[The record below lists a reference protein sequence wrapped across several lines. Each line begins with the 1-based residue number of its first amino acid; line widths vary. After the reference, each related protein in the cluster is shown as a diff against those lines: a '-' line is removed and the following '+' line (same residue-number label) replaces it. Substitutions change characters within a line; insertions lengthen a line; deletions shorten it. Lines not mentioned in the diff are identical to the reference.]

1 MQAALKGVPYLSI
14 NKALHELQRREAARR
29 GQAVPLPEVVDVE
42 VSVSGPNEPDEMA
55 LIGKNRKSVNG
66 GLQIIAALFYFGN
79 NVTRFATN
87 SGNRGRMI
95 DS

>member
-1 MQAALKGVPYLSI
+1 MQAALKGVPY
-14 NKALHELQRREAARR
+14 RRRQAARR

-66 GLQIIAALFYFGN
+66 GPQIIAALSYFGN

>member
-1 MQAALKGVPYLSI
+1 
-14 NKALHELQRREAARR
+14 
-29 GQAVPLPEVVDVE
+29 
-42 VSVSGPNEPDEMA
+42 MA

>member
-1 MQAALKGVPYLSI
+1 VQCRAEGVPYLSI
-14 NKALHELQRREAARR
+14 IKALHELQRRQAARR

-87 SGNRGRMI
+87 SGNRGRI